1 MDEEQQSEEIG
12 QEEQQ
17 SEEIGEQEQQS
28 EEVDEQEQSAED
40 SYGDEPSSEE
50 MLGMD
55 LDPDRSVSSEE
66 SNTGTSDKE
75 KKDHPGPSQDPG
87 DDAGEG
93 GF

>member
-1 MDEEQQSEEIG
+1 MEEQQSEEIDV
-12 QEEQQ
+12 EEQQ
-17 SEEIGEQEQQS
+17 SEEIDEEEQQS
-28 EEVDEQEQSAED
+28 EDINEEEQSSEE
-40 SYGDEPSSEE
+40 SYSDEPSSEE